1 MSHSFL
7 KKERNHY
14 FICPT
19 HCQDIYYIYCTPINI
34 GRVLNTMMSCL
45 YSDTLYINIR
55 KGRGELI
62 DKFDLI
68 GLMKAGKF
76 VFLTD
81 SVGVVNTLRIFCSL
95 IAK

>member
-1 MSHSFL
+1 MIL
-7 KKERNHY
+7 Y
-14 FICPT
+14 FNTLPEHILELYT
-19 HCQDIYYIYCTPINI
+19 HRHKLINI
-34 GRVLNTMMSCL
+34 GRDFFKNTMLSCL

-55 KGRGELI
+55 QGRGELI